1 MQSNVMLYK
10 FNTFIF
16 MVFMS
21 LASGRVFASDAVESS
36 SSEILPA
43 ENSSPEHPSIEP
55 QAVLADLLSRS
66 IYFQANFKQTVRDA
80 NGVIV
85 DQSSGKMWLARPD
98 KLRWDIAEPL
108 EQTLIVNEQQF
119 FQYDSDIDQLIIEPL
134 SGQLST
140 MPVLLLS
147 GDAEAIAKQ
156 FIVTEIMAVTSSSA
170 TLSEASASLRQLF
183 SLKPLS
189 NEGLFEVLTLEFKAG
204 VLQAISILDDL
215 QQSSRFDFTAINVEA
230 TISNKRFELNPPAYT
245 DIIHRQ

>member
-10 FNTFIF
+10 FNIFIF
-16 MVFMS
+16 MIFMS
-21 LASGRVFASDAVESS
+21 LVAGRVFANDAVESS
-36 SSEILPA
+36 ASESLSA
-43 ENSSPEHPSIEP
+43 EIPSAEH

-66 IYFQANFKQTVRDA
+66 VYFQANFKQTVRDA

-98 KLRWDIAEPL
+98 KLRWDIVEPL

-134 SGQLST
+134 SGQLSA

-156 FIVTEIMAVTSSSA
+156 FIVTEIMAVASSSA
-170 TLSEASASLRQLF
+170 TLSEVSAPLRQLF

-230 TISNKRFELNPPAYT
+230 AINNKRFELSPPAYT